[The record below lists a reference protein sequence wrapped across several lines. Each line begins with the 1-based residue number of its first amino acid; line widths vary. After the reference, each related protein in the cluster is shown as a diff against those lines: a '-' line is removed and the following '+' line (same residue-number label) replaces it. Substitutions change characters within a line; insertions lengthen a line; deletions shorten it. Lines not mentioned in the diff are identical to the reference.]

1 MPSELPDRITFRPGS
16 LAGPMA
22 KKLLATGEGPSEYV
36 RRLIAADCGVEPPEM
51 IVGNPTMG
59 EQSAA
64 GVAARWPKKK
74 RRTRSS

>member
-1 MPSELPDRITFRPGS
+1 MADLPDRITFRPGA

-22 KKLLATGEGPSEYV
+22 AKLVATGEGPSEYV
-36 RRLIAADCGVEPPEM
+36 RRLIASDCGVEPPEM
-51 IVGNPTMG
+51 VVGNPAMA

-64 GVAARWPKKK
+64 GVAARWMKKK